1 MTFLMSQH
9 KTVFLTGG
17 ARGIGAAIL
26 EELKASRYRIIAPS
40 REELDLSS
48 AESVDAYLA
57 SLTDANVDI
66 LINNAGVN
74 HPCSIPEISSEKLML
89 TMQVNLASALTLTQ
103 FFAPGMAGRGYGRI
117 LNTSSIFGAVTKE
130 GRAVYSVSKA
140 ALDALTRSS
149 AVEFGPRGVLVNS
162 LAPGYVDTELTRQN
176 NTPAAIEA
184 IVSSIPLRRMAKP
197 EELAKVAAF
206 LVSEGNTYITGQ
218 TIVADGGFTCL

>member
-1 MTFLMSQH
+1 MSQS

-17 ARGIGAAIL
+17 ARGIGAAIAQ
-26 EELKASRYRIIAPS
+26 ELKACGHRIIAPS

-48 AESVDAYLA
+48 GESVDAYLS
-57 SLTDANVDI
+57 SLPDANIDI

-74 HPCSIPEISSEKLML
+74 NPRPIPEISSENWMH
-89 TMQVNLASALTLTQ
+89 TMQVNLGSALKLIQ
-103 FFAPGMAGRGYGRI
+103 FFAPGMAARGYGRI
-117 LNTSSIFGAVTKE
+117 LNTSSIFGSVTKE
-130 GRAVYSVSKA
+130 GRAVYSMTKA
-140 ALDALTRSS
+140 ALDALTRSA
-149 AVEFGPRGVLVNS
+149 AVEFGPGGVVVNS

>member
-1 MTFLMSQH
+1 MSQS

-17 ARGIGAAIL
+17 TRGIGAAIHR
-26 EELKASRYRIIAPS
+26 ELKASGYRLIAPS

-48 AESVDAYLA
+48 GESVDAYLA

-74 HPCSIPEISSEKLML
+74 HPQSIPEISSENWMH
-89 TMQVNLASALTLTQ
+89 TMQVNLGSALKLIQ
-103 FFAPGMAGRGYGRI
+103 FFAPGMAARGYGRI
-117 LNTSSIFGAVTKE
+117 LNASSILGSVTKE
-130 GRAVYSVSKA
+130 GRAVYSMTKA

-149 AVEFGPRGVLVNS
+149 AVEFGPSGVIVNS

-184 IVSSIPLRRMAKP
+184 IVSSIPLRRMARP

>member
-1 MTFLMSQH
+1 MNQF

-17 ARGIGAAIL
+17 ARGIGAAIHW
-26 EELKASRYRIIAPS
+26 ELQSSGYRLIAPS

-48 AESVDAYLA
+48 RESVDAYLT
-57 SLTDANVDI
+57 SLRNTNIDV

-74 HPCSIPEISSEKLML
+74 HPLSIPEISSENLMHSI
-89 TMQVNLASALTLTQ
+89 QVNLVSALNLIQ
-103 FFAPGMAGRGYGRI
+103 FFAPGMAARGYGRI
-117 LNTSSIFGAVTKE
+117 LNTSSILGSVTKK
-130 GRAVYSVSKA
+130 GRSVYSMSKA
-140 ALDALTRSS
+140 ALDALTRSA
-149 AVEFGPRGVLVNS
+149 AVEFGPNGVVVNS

-176 NTPAAIEA
+176 NTPEAIEA
-184 IVSSIPLRRMAKP
+184 ITASIPLRRMAKP

>member
-1 MTFLMSQH
+1 MSQSR
-9 KTVFLTGG
+9 TVFLTGG
-17 ARGIGAAIL
+17 ARGIGAAIRQ
-26 EELKASRYRIIAPS
+26 ELKTSGYRIIAPS

-48 AESVDAYLA
+48 GESVDAYLS
-57 SLTDANVDI
+57 SLLDANVDI

-74 HPCSIPEISSEKLML
+74 HPRSIPEISSENWIH
-89 TMQVNLASALTLTQ
+89 TMQVNLGSALKLIQ
-103 FFAPGMAGRGYGRI
+103 FFAPGMAVRGYGRI
-117 LNTSSIFGAVTKE
+117 LNTSSIFGSVTKE
-130 GRAVYSVSKA
+130 GRAVYSMTKA
-140 ALDALTRSS
+140 ALDALTRSV
-149 AVEFGPRGVLVNS
+149 AVEYGPGGVVVNS

-184 IVSSIPLRRMAKP
+184 IVSSIPLRRMAQP

>member
-1 MTFLMSQH
+1 MSQS

-17 ARGIGAAIL
+17 TRGIGAAIHR
-26 EELKASRYRIIAPS
+26 ELKASGYRLIAPS

-48 AESVDAYLA
+48 GESVDAYLA

-74 HPCSIPEISSEKLML
+74 HPQSIPEISSENWMH
-89 TMQVNLASALTLTQ
+89 TMQVNLGSALKLIQ
-103 FFAPGMAGRGYGRI
+103 FFAPGMAARGYGRI
-117 LNTSSIFGAVTKE
+117 LNTSSILGSVTKE
-130 GRAVYSVSKA
+130 GRAVYSMTKA

-149 AVEFGPRGVLVNS
+149 AVEFGPSGVIVNS

-176 NTPAAIEA
+176 NTPTAIGA
-184 IVSSIPLRRMAKP
+184 IVSSIPLRRMARP